1 MIYLYL
7 VSGIFLGWSLGANH
21 AANVIGTAVASK
33 MVRFRTAATL
43 CSVFLVLGAVF
54 GGSGTTA
61 TLGSLGTVNAMAGAF
76 MVTLAA
82 ALSVY
87 WMTQLKL
94 PVSTSQA
101 IIGAIL
107 GWNLFAGVATD
118 LGALARIVLSW
129 GAAIVLTAA
138 LSALLYLLFRA
149 VLRRSRVHLL
159 AQDAYTR
166 AGLVLVGA
174 FGAYSLGANNIAN
187 VMGVFVPVS
196 PFHDVGVGGLFTL
209 SGVQQLFLLGGIAI
223 AVGVFTYSRKV
234 IQTVG
239 SDLLKLS
246 PLAGF
251 IVVLSESLVLFLF
264 SSKAL
269 EGWLQAHGLPTIPLV
284 PISSSQAVIG
294 GIIGIAVVRK
304 GRDIRFRVL
313 GEIALGWLVTP
324 LLAGMITFF
333 GLFVL
338 QNVFDQQVVRRPP
351 ATVVRE
357 TAAPA
362 RPAPVAAIGAASP
375 ASPRAVVAAKNPPPA
390 SEKKPGEKK
399 DAGYSGQERKSG
411 MEPKGS

>member
-1 MIYLYL
+1 MIYFFL
-7 VSGIFLGWSLGANH
+7 VSGLFLGWSLGANH

-33 MVRFRTAATL
+33 MVRFRSAAAL
-43 CSVFLVLGAVF
+43 CGVFLVLGAVF
-54 GGSGTTA
+54 GGGGTTA
-61 TLGSLGTVNAMAGAF
+61 TLGRLGTVNAMAGAF

-82 ALSVY
+82 ALAVY
-87 WMTQLKL
+87 WMTKLKL

-118 LGALARIVLSW
+118 LGALARIVFSW
-129 GAAIVLTAA
+129 GAAIALTAT

-166 AGLVLVGA
+166 AGLVLVAA
-174 FGAYSLGANNIAN
+174 FGSYSLGANNIAN

-196 PFHDVGVGGLFTL
+196 PFHDLRVGGLFTL

-239 SDLLKLS
+239 NDLLKLS

-269 EGWLQAHGLPTIPLV
+269 EGWLQVHGLPTIPLV
-284 PISSSQAVIG
+284 PVSSSQAVIG

-324 LLAGMITFF
+324 LLAGAVTFF

-338 QNVFDQQVVRRPP
+338 QNVFDQQVFRARPP
-351 ATVVRE
+351 AVQP
-357 TAAPA
+357 AAPA
-362 RPAPVAAIGAASP
+362 RAPDAAGLAEKNEKRRAASRNEAARP
-375 ASPRAVVAAKNPPPA
+375 GRGMGAGLSAAGTASSTARPSAGRPR
-390 SEKKPGEKK
+390 
-399 DAGYSGQERKSG
+399 
-411 MEPKGS
+411 